1 MAWSEQKFLKQAGKQ
16 KASAT
21 AAAAGGTKSSGINVA
36 GWGSRS
42 LGSMAASFL
51 VGGVLIGAAF
61 SPPPV
66 DTFASS
72 AGSHLYAQQNPGGFG
87 AGSSGGTVGSTGG
100 STGSSS
106 SGSTNSFG
114 GSPWDA
120 SSGLG
125 ASPSGVDSSGAF
137 PYTDGGYS
145 GGSSGNSGSSSSTTP
160 APKPVVPPSIGHV
173 FVVLI
178 PGSGTADQLA
188 KLAPKPVAARAKGK
202 AAATYTLGD
211 RGSLFKNFQQVSTN
225 PVYNRIALLGG
236 QESNATIAAGCGK
249 MNWVK
254 DATSGNDDVKVEG
267 GVIKKAVG
275 CVFPKDDR
283 ISTIADE
290 EMSLDSPDGFAI
302 YHDTPYPTGYADSK
316 LCNVPA
322 QDADSV
328 GTDALTADLKD
339 NPGVW
344 FKSLTH
350 RSDWCWGH
358 SNKPTKRFG
367 INRPLAALKG
377 DLEGTRMPSLS
388 FIVPSRCVTDNA
400 ITCPD
405 GTKGDKAAQLNKF
418 IGTAVEKTIRAS
430 ATWKNSL
437 IIYAWDTPP
446 AMAGRRAHKSAWA
459 TNPGGLIMQSPYISR
474 PGRSV
479 NDAVNTLD
487 LLHTIQAQLGLGPA
501 VGLGSL
507 STVDL
512 VADSGEFRQDLNP
525 RTVK

>member
-16 KASAT
+16 KASAS
-21 AAAAGGTKSSGINVA
+21 AAAAGATKSSGINVA

-51 VGGVLIGAAF
+51 VGGVIIGAAF

-66 DTFASS
+66 DTFAANS
-72 AGSHLYAQQNPGGFG
+72 GSNLYAQQVPGGGVTTGPGGGTITPGTGGTSNGFG
-87 AGSSGGTVGSTGG
+87 SATPWDGSTGTSDFPSSFDTGTNSYSSGTTYYGGSSG
-100 STGSSS
+100 SS
-106 SGSTNSFG
+106 SGS
-114 GSPWDA
+114 
-120 SSGLG
+120 
-125 ASPSGVDSSGAF
+125 
-137 PYTDGGYS
+137 
-145 GGSSGNSGSSSSTTP
+145 GSSTNTTTP
-160 APKPVVPPSIGHV
+160 AKPAVPPHIGHV

-178 PGSGTADQLA
+178 PGSGTPDQLA
-188 KLAPKPVAARAKGK
+188 ALAPKPVAARAKGK

-211 RGSLFKNFQQVSTN
+211 RGSLFKKFQQVSTN

-236 QESNATIAAGCGK
+236 QESNATIAAGCDQ
-249 MNWVK
+249 MAWVK
-254 DATSGNDDVKVEG
+254 DATSGNDDVKVTG
-267 GVIKKAVG
+267 GVVKKALG
-275 CVFPKDDR
+275 CVFPKDSR

-290 EMSLDSPDGFAI
+290 EMTLDSPDGFAV
-302 YHDTPYPTGYADSK
+302 YHDTPYSSGYSDSK
-316 LCNVPA
+316 ICTVPS
-322 QDADSV
+322 QDSPATGPDP
-328 GTDALTADLKD
+328 LTANLKD
-339 NPGVW
+339 NPAVW

-350 RSDWCWGH
+350 RSDWCWGQA
-358 SNKPTKRFG
+358 NKPTKRFG

-377 DLEGTRMPSLS
+377 DLEGTRTPSLN
-388 FIVPSRCVTDNA
+388 FILPSRCVTNDSV
-400 ITCPD
+400 TCPD
-405 GTKGDKAAQLNKF
+405 GTKGDKEAQLNKF

-430 ATWKNSL
+430 ATWKDSL

-446 AMAGRRAHKSAWA
+446 ATAGRRAHSSAWA
-459 TNPGGLIMQSPYISR
+459 TAPSGLLMQSPYISK

-487 LLHTIQAQLGLGPA
+487 LLHTIQAQLGLGSA

-525 RTVK
+525 RSVK